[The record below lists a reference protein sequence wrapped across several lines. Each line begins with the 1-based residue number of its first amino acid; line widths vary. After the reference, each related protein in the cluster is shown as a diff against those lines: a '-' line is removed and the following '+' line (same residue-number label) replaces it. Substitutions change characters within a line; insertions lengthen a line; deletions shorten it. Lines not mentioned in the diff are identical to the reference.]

1 MAAQRAKCGSCGFEQ
16 KDIFL
21 HAYNGA
27 MFHLKYACFK
37 CKKIISYYGD
47 LKKCPD
53 CKSEVTLYKG
63 FNRDGYYICPSCG
76 KRKLKFYT
84 ETIS

>member
-1 MAAQRAKCGSCGFEQ
+1 MAAQRAKCDDCGFEQ
-16 KDIFL
+16 KGIFR

-27 MFHLKYACFK
+27 MIHLKYACFK
-37 CKKIISYYGD
+37 CKKIISHYGD

-53 CKSEVTLYKG
+53 CKSEVRLYKE
-63 FNRDGYYICPSCG
+63 FNRDGYYICPACG

>member
-1 MAAQRAKCGSCGFEQ
+1 MTTQRVKCGNCGFEQ
-16 KDIFL
+16 KGIFL
-21 HAYNGA
+21 YAFSGA
-27 MFHLKYACFK
+27 MAHLQYACFR
-37 CKKIISYYGD
+37 CKKIISFRGD
-47 LKKCPD
+47 LKHCPD
-53 CKSEVTLYKG
+53 CKSEVRPYRE

>member
-1 MAAQRAKCGSCGFEQ
+1 MTSKIAKCKNCGFEQ
-16 KDIFL
+16 KGIFVCN
-21 HAYNGA
+21 YGGSY
-27 MFHLKYACFK
+27 FHLKYACFK
-37 CKKIISYYGD
+37 CKKIIPHQGD

-63 FNRDGYYICPSCG
+63 FNRNGYYTCPSCG